1 MSHAWLKDLEEK
13 VHAASKALRALR
25 EENDE
30 LKARVKDLESQ
41 VDDLAA
47 AAGSAGSQGSEA
59 GASAEG
65 GAEAWQQERD
75 EIRERVETLAEHL
88 TGLLGEE

>member
-13 VHAASKALRALR
+13 VHAASKTLRALR

-30 LKARVKDLESQ
+30 LKVRVKELESQ

-47 AAGSAGSQGSEA
+47 AAGSEGSQGS
-59 GASAEG
+59 SAADG